1 MLYIPNLSHDPYY
14 NQAFEEF
21 VFTTFRGEDI
31 LLLWRNAPAVVC
43 GCYQNVFAEVS
54 VPDALQRGVAV
65 VRRPSGGGTVFHD
78 LGNLNYTLIRSCDAE
93 RVEYESFLR
102 PMVAAL
108 RRVGVP
114 VSVNRTSD
122 IAVDGLKVSGS
133 AQRVVKGR
141 VLHHGTLLYST
152 ALGELTALANG
163 RRSFFESKGVASV
176 PWPVT
181 NMIDHMEDRSLSI
194 GQFQQ
199 RLLEALGEDEC
210 IGTYR
215 LTAEEERQ
223 VSELAESKYR
233 SWEWTFGKSPAFT
246 YRRRFTLHGAERQ
259 VEYRANKGVIREI
272 RFTPEDPALSEAL
285 TGKRLETEELRQAL
299 RDRPDCEALYLYLF

>member
-1 MLYIPNLSHDPYY
+1 MLYIPNPSHDPYY

-21 VFTTFRGEDI
+21 VFNTIRGEDV
-31 LLLWRNAPAVVC
+31 LLLWRSAPAVVC

-54 VPDALQRGVAV
+54 VPEALARGVAV

-102 PMVAAL
+102 PVVAAL

-114 VSVNRTSD
+114 ASVNRTSD

-163 RRSFFESKGVASV
+163 RRAFFESKGVPSV

-181 NMIDHMEDRSLSI
+181 NMIEHMEDRSLSV

-199 RLLEALGEDEC
+199 RLLEALGENGGIE
-210 IGTYR
+210 TYR

-223 VSELAESKYR
+223 VRELAESKYR
-233 SWEWTFGKSPAFT
+233 SWEWNFGKSPAFT

-259 VEYRANKGVIREI
+259 VAYQANKGVIREI
-272 RFTPEDPALSEAL
+272 SFDPPEPALSEAL
-285 TGKRLETEELRQAL
+285 TGRRLELTELRAL
-299 RDRPDCEALYLYLF
+299 LRYLPGYEELYLYLF